1 MAAAKQTVCV
11 QVGHRACPRP
21 SAACPAGVDRAQLR
35 DPRAARL
42 SARRHPAAAGS
53 AAAPRRRVHA
63 AASAAMTK
71 IDGFKV
77 AVFSA
82 QTFVEEFLR
91 DPLEATFPENNL
103 KVGHLY
109 RTSKAQFFGGTS
121 AGSLPPAG
129 IGAAKKQMLPLM
141 AKCGTRPEAGLPC
154 AVAEQ
159 SLPPRRCQST
169 ALFYGPLPRPLP
181 PSPATPPPPLPQWIE
196 ARLDKETAELAHG
209 HDAVCLFVNDAC
221 DAEVGAAC

>member
-1 MAAAKQTVCV
+1 MVVAAAQQTVCV

-21 SAACPAGVDRAQLR
+21 STARPAGVDRAQLR

-42 SARRHPAAAGS
+42 SARHHPAAAGS

-63 AASAAMTK
+63 AASAAAMTK

-91 DPLEATFPENNL
+91 DPLEATFPEDNL

-109 RTSKAQFFGGTS
+109 RTSKAQFFGATS
-121 AGSLPPAG
+121 ASSLPAGG
-129 IGAAKKQMLPLM
+129 IGAAKKRVLPLL
-141 AKCGTRPEAGLPC
+141 AKCGTRLGPSLPC
-154 AVAEQ
+154 ALAEQ
-159 SLPPRRCQST
+159 SLPPCRCQRKALLT
-169 ALFYGPLPRPLP
+169 APCP
-181 PSPATPPPPLPQWIE
+181 PSPATPPPPLLYN
-196 ARLDKETAELAHG
+196 RLLPCYTASSPA
-209 HDAVCLFVNDAC
+209 AVD
-221 DAEVGAAC
+221 